1 MGRNDKG
8 QRDDATTNQRNKRTD
23 EQTDKAGV
31 TNERQ
36 EVKTQRE
43 GMEAA
48 VDFFGLLLGGV
59 VM

>member
-1 MGRNDKG
+1 MGRDDKG

-48 VDFFGLLLGGV
+48 VDFFGLLLGGA